1 MPNNRE
7 YLLVPRYEGDSEYVI
22 AEVNDAN
29 PPKKGVQYAE
39 ALYRS
44 IIPPTTVKAALGNP
58 SRLKGLVGIGEIVD
72 DEHPVRKHAVSAGR
86 EEPAYLGFAK
96 QHLPKGTILGEYTGL
111 VQRER
116 LMKEQENERL
126 VTTGSPPEG
135 YNYTYAGGCETS
147 TTLSPAVAALVSLRS
162 SLPETS
168 VSTCACVRACVR
180 ACR

>member
-1 MPNNRE
+1 M
-7 YLLVPRYEGDSEYVI
+7 
-22 AEVNDAN
+22 
-29 PPKKGVQYAE
+29 
-39 ALYRS
+39 
-44 IIPPTTVKAALGNP
+44 
-58 SRLKGLVGIGEIVD
+58 
-72 DEHPVRKHAVSAGR
+72 RKHAVSAGR

-147 TTLSPAVAALVSLRS
+147 TALAPVVAAVVSLRS

-168 VSTCACVRACVR
+168 VATCACVLAYLHAGR
-180 ACR
+180 